1 MVQFKHKVK
10 LNYLGWLANPIL
22 NIIILGKQSEE
33 FLENLG
39 RLVINYLL
47 PEMLVTYN
55 KLFSARIQIKPVT
68 TFLITFGAHMNTLCQ
83 SEHSWVIEWW
93 CVWRFLEKGGRGG
106 YAIGKDQ
113 MRLEIYNNH
122 GKTWIYYDS
131 CDVCALCSTCNC

>member
-10 LNYLGWLANPIL
+10 LNYFGWLANPIL

-83 SEHSWVIEWW
+83 SEHS
-93 CVWRFLEKGGRGG
+93 
-106 YAIGKDQ
+106 
-113 MRLEIYNNH
+113 
-122 GKTWIYYDS
+122 
-131 CDVCALCSTCNC
+131 